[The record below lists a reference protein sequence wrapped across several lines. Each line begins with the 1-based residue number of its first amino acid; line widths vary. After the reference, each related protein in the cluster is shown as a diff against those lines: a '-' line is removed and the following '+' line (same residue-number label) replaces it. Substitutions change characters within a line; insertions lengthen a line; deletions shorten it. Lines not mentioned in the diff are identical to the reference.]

1 MDYKIIER
9 NEERNE
15 IILKIIFISWYNK
28 YKLNSSFK
36 SILPPSIV

>member
-28 YKLNSSFK
+28 YELNSSFK